1 MTAISSST
9 APQMRQNKGTPAVDR
24 FSFWRTNYELLLAII
39 CLIALLIGWI
49 GGSLTGAL
57 PNWAVTVAAVVA
69 FASGGYV
76 GATEAFQGL
85 RHGKFD
91 IDFLMTAAAFG
102 AAAIGEWEEGALLL
116 FLFTLSGALETF
128 ALDRTRNAIA
138 ALSDLRPD
146 TALLLREEGEAGNEI
161 EVAVDDLRIGDRILV
176 RPGER
181 LPMDGVVLRGNS
193 AIDQSP
199 ITGES
204 VPVGKSEGDGVFA
217 GTINGANALVVE
229 VTKLASESTLSRIIQ
244 LVGEAQEDA
253 APTQR
258 FIDRFSQ
265 PYTLGVIAATFLM
278 FAAAFWIF
286 ALPFHDA
293 LYRAMTLLVVASP
306 CALVIST
313 PASILSAIAAAARS
327 GVLFKGGVY
336 LEKVAQLDTLALD
349 KTGTLT
355 EGKPV
360 VTDVRPF
367 IQYSEDDV
375 LRMAASAELA
385 SEHPLA
391 RAIIDAARA
400 RNLELTSPSDF
411 RAIAGHGIEATFETK
426 PQDGA
431 ETVVERIYIGNEK
444 LFAEEQLQVSPA
456 IAMVGE
462 SMRRQGKTA
471 MLVVRQSSAG
481 DTFGAGSGPICRP
494 KLDWEVVGFVAVAD
508 TLRSNAAATID
519 ALHKVGVKRIV
530 MLTGDHKVV
539 AHAIAE
545 AAGIDEVHADLLPE
559 EKVERVRA
567 MAKEGSVGMVGDGV
581 NDAPALA
588 SASVGIAMG
597 AGGTDVALETADV
610 VLMAS
615 DLSKLPFTIELGR
628 RAAGIVK
635 QNVIFSIAVI
645 TTLVALT
652 VIAPLVSP
660 GFLLPLP
667 LGVVGHE
674 GSTLIVVLNG
684 LRMLGMKPKSL

>member
-1 MTAISSST
+1 M
-9 APQMRQNKGTPAVDR
+9 PRQKEKKSAVR
-24 FSFWRTNYELLLAII
+24 PSFWRTNYELLLAII
-39 CLIALLIGWI
+39 CLVALLVGWI
-49 GGSLTGAL
+49 GGSVTGIL
-57 PNWAVTVAAVVA
+57 PAWAVAIAAVVA
-69 FASGGYV
+69 FAAGGYV

-128 ALDRTRNAIA
+128 AMDRTRNAIA
-138 ALSDLRPD
+138 ALSDLRPE
-146 TALLLREEGEAGNEI
+146 TALLWNEDAEAGYEAEI
-161 EVAVDDLRIGDRILV
+161 AVEELQIGDRILV

-181 LPMDGVVLRGNS
+181 LPMDGVVLRGSS

-204 VPVGKSEGDGVFA
+204 VPVAKVEGDGVFA

-265 PYTLGVIAATFLM
+265 PYTLGVIGGTVLL

-336 LEKVAQLDTLALD
+336 LEKVAQIDTLALD

-355 EGKPV
+355 EGRPT

-367 IQYSEDDV
+367 TQYSEDDV

-385 SEHPLA
+385 SEHPLG

-400 RNLELTSPSDF
+400 RNLALESPTDF
-411 RAIAGHGIEATFETK
+411 RSIAGHGIEATFATPATGE
-426 PQDGA
+426 GEA
-431 ETVVERIYIGNEK
+431 AVERIYIGNEK
-444 LFAEEQLQVSPA
+444 LFAEEHLNISPA

-462 SMRRQGKTA
+462 SLRRQGKTA

-494 KLDWEVVGFVAVAD
+494 PLDWEVVGFVAVAD
-508 TLRSNAAATID
+508 TLRPEAAATMQ
-519 ALHKVGVKRIV
+519 ALHNVGVRRIA

-545 AAGIDEVHADLLPE
+545 AAGIDEVYADLLPE
-559 EKVERVRA
+559 EKVERVRK
-567 MAKEGSVGMVGDGV
+567 MAQDGVVAMVGDGV

-628 RAAGIVK
+628 KAARIVR
-635 QNVIFSIAVI
+635 QNVVFSVGVIA
-645 TTLVALT
+645 TLVTLT
-652 VIAPLVSP
+652 VIAPLIVP

-674 GSTLIVVLNG
+674 GSTLLVVLNG
-684 LRMLGMKPKSL
+684 LRMLGVRPPLR